1 MTRIVSVVLLLFSLN
16 TLAQDT
22 LPKFTAYTRGNDK
35 VIISW
40 TNTYPKVTQISIQ
53 RSADSLKLFKTIL
66 TVPDPSVPQNGY
78 LDAKGTH
85 PKMFYRLFIVL
96 DSGKY
101 VFTKSQHPF
110 SDTAYKMDAQRQ
122 EVMPENNAR
131 QRVVIA
137 ENMAPKEAELLKE
150 KIQAAVA
157 VKKEEPKAV
166 MPVEKPKPAPEPE
179 RFFIIK
185 KRDTVIMQLP
195 EKSLKKFRDSIVL
208 KTKDTM
214 TFRSMDT
221 IVLKPFVPK
230 EVYKPSKYVFADNSG
245 NVVILLPDAKNN
257 NYGVKFY
264 EDDKTFLFEVKQ
276 IKESYLVVDKTNFLH
291 AGWFRF
297 ELYDDGKVK
306 EQHKFFIP
314 KD

>member
-1 MTRIVSVVLLLFSLN
+1 MTRIVSVVLLLLSLN

-40 TNTYPKVTQISIQ
+40 TNAYPKVTQISIQ
-53 RSADSLKLFKTIL
+53 RSTDSLKLFKTIL
-66 TVPDPSVPQNGY
+66 TVPDPSVQQNGY
-78 LDAKGTH
+78 LDAKGTN

-101 VFTKSQHPF
+101 VFTRTQRPF
-110 SDTAYKMDAQRQ
+110 WDTARKIDPQRP
-122 EVMPENNAR
+122 EVMPENNVR

-137 ENMAPKEAELLKE
+137 ENMAPKDAELLKE
-150 KIQAAVA
+150 KIQDA
-157 VKKEEPKAV
+157 VKKDEPKTV
-166 MPVEKPKPAPEPE
+166 TPVEKPKPAPEPE

-195 EKSLKKFRDSIVL
+195 EKGLKKFRDSIVL

-214 TFRSMDT
+214 TFKSVDT
-221 IVLKPFVPK
+221 ILIKPFVPR

-245 NVVILLPDAKNN
+245 NVVIMLPDAKSNS
-257 NYGVKFY
+257 YAVKFY
-264 EDDKTFLFEVKQ
+264 EDDKTFIFEVKH
-276 IKESYLVVDKTNFLH
+276 IKEPYLVVDKTNFLH

>member
-1 MTRIVSVVLLLFSLN
+1 MTRTVSIVLLLLSLN

-40 TNTYPKVTQISIQ
+40 TNNYPKVNQISIQ
-53 RSADSLKLFKTIL
+53 RSYDSLKLFKTIL
-66 TVPDPSVPQNGY
+66 TVPDPTVPQNGY
-78 LDAKGTH
+78 LDAKGTN
-85 PKMFYRLFIVL
+85 PKMFYRIFIVL

-101 VFTKSQHPF
+101 VFTQSQRPF
-110 SDTAYKMDAQRQ
+110 WDTSRKTDPQRP
-122 EVMPENNAR
+122 EIMPENNAR

-137 ENMAPKEAELLKE
+137 ENMAPKDAELVKE
-150 KIQAAVA
+150 KIQEAAR
-157 VKKEEPKAV
+157 KEDPKTV
-166 MPVEKPKPAPEPE
+166 TPVEKPKPAPEPE

-195 EKSLKKFRDSIVL
+195 EKGFKRFRDSIVL
-208 KTKDTM
+208 KTRDTM
-214 TFRSMDT
+214 TFRSIDT
-221 IVLKPFVPK
+221 ILIKPFVPK
-230 EVYKPSKYVFADNSG
+230 EVYKPSKYVFSDNTG
-245 NVVILLPDAKNN
+245 NVVIMLPEVKNG
-257 NYGVKFY
+257 NYTVKFF

-276 IKESYLVVDKTNFLH
+276 IKEPYLVVDKTNFLH

-306 EQHKFFIP
+306 ETHKFYIP

>member
-1 MTRIVSVVLLLFSLN
+1 MTRTVSVVLLLLSLN

-22 LPKFTAYTRGNDK
+22 LPKFTAYTRGSDK

-40 TNTYPKVTQISIQ
+40 TNNYPVVTQISIQ
-53 RSADSLKLFKTIL
+53 RSYDSLKLFKTIL

-78 LDAKGTH
+78 LDAKGTN
-85 PKMFYRLFIVL
+85 PRMFYRLFIVL
-96 DSGKY
+96 ENGKY
-101 VFTKSQHPF
+101 VFTQSQRPF
-110 SDTAYKMDAQRQ
+110 WDSSRKIDPQRP

-137 ENMAPKEAELLKE
+137 ENMAPKEAEQVEE
-150 KIQAAVA
+150 KIQEAI
-157 VKKEEPKAV
+157 KKTEPKTTI
-166 MPVEKPKPAPEPE
+166 PEKPKPAPEPE

-195 EKSLKKFRDSIVL
+195 EKGFKNFRDSIVL
-208 KTKDTM
+208 KTRDTM
-214 TFRSMDT
+214 TFRSVDT
-221 IVLKPFVPK
+221 ILIKPFVPK
-230 EVYKPSKYVFADNSG
+230 EVFKASRFVYSDNTG
-245 NVVILLPDAKNN
+245 NVVIMLPEAKNG
-257 NYGVKFY
+257 NYAVKFY

-276 IKESYLVVDKTNFLH
+276 IKEPWLVVDKTNFMH

-297 ELYDDGKVK
+297 ELFEDGKVK
-306 EQHKFFIP
+306 ENHKFFIP